1 VINVTSD
8 NIPHF
13 ENNFKH
19 VELNYFTHVEL
30 IFDAT
35 RGDEM
40 KGDES

>member
-13 ENNFKH
+13 ENKFKH

-30 IFDAT
+30 IWMMQQEGT
-35 RGDEM
+35 
-40 KGDES
+40 K